1 MVPRLILEVRWG
13 KLAGTKAVL
22 SAGSALRVGRTD
34 LSDLALPHDGQMSR
48 EHFALSWDGSRAT
61 LRDLGS
67 ATGTMLNGQAIGRD
81 EEAEV
86 DHGGWI
92 EAGETHFM
100 VYVEGFT
107 PAPEEEGEEGGG
119 GGAGDTEQA
128 SDARA
133 EERKRR
139 KAAERA
145 LEDLR
150 EEARREPLYAVLD
163 GARDE
168 RILELL
174 REHVE
179 AHRSLYDGT
188 EGETFEEVAPY
199 LVGPMREDSALL
211 DKLVM
216 EGWGKRW
223 GIYCTSRERFA
234 EIRRHWRRF
243 LMVELEEGQERVYFR
258 FYDPW
263 VLRVFWETSDE
274 EQRRKAARRIENLIV
289 EDNIGALRCLVEPRN
304 PVRIAGG
311 D

>member
-1 MVPRLILEVRWG
+1 MAPRLILEVRWG
-13 KLAGTKAVL
+13 KLAGLKAVL
-22 SAGSALRVGRTD
+22 PAGTTLRVGRTD

-48 EHFALSWDGSRAT
+48 EHFALAWDGARAT

-67 ATGTMLNGQAIGRD
+67 ATGTMLDGQALSGD
-81 EEAEV
+81 GEAEV

-100 VYVEGFT
+100 VYVEAFT
-107 PAPEEEGEEGGG
+107 PAPDEGEGGDE
-119 GGAGDTEQA
+119 AADAESA
-128 SDARA
+128 REARA
-133 EERKRR
+133 QERKRR

-145 LEDLR
+145 LYELR

-174 REHVE
+174 QEHVE

-188 EGETFEEVAPY
+188 EGETYEDVAPY
-199 LVGPMREDSALL
+199 LAGPMREDSALL

-216 EGWGKRW
+216 EGWGRRW
-223 GIYCTSRERFA
+223 GIYCTSRDRFA
-234 EIRRHWRRF
+234 EVRRHWRRF
-243 LMVELEEGQERVYFR
+243 LMVELEESEERVYFR

-263 VLRVFWETSDE
+263 VLRVFSETCDDRQQGELLRGIGRAMVEGPTGDVESI
-274 EQRRKAARRIENLIV
+274 AAPSL
-289 EDNIGALRCLVEPRN
+289 
-304 PVRIAGG
+304 
-311 D
+311 

>member
-1 MVPRLILEVRWG
+1 MASRLILEVRWG
-13 KLAGTKAVL
+13 KLAGMKAAL
-22 SAGSALRVGRTD
+22 SAGSTLRVGRTD

-48 EHFALSWDGSRAT
+48 EHFALSWDGARAT

-67 ATGTMLNGQAIGRD
+67 ATGTMLDGRALEGD

-107 PAPEEEGEEGGG
+107 PAPEEREEGGDE
-119 GGAGDTEQA
+119 AADAESA
-128 SDARA
+128 REARA
-133 EERKRR
+133 QERKRR

-145 LEDLR
+145 LEELR
-150 EEARREPLYAVLD
+150 DEARREPLYAVLD

-188 EGETFEEVAPY
+188 EGETFEDVAPY

-211 DKLVM
+211 DKLVI
-216 EGWGKRW
+216 EGWGNRW
-223 GIYCTSRERFA
+223 GIYFTSRDRFA
-234 EIRRHWRRF
+234 EVRRHWRRF
-243 LMVELEEGQERVYFR
+243 LMVELEEAGERVYFR

-263 VLRVFWETSDE
+263 VMLVFWGTCDELQQQALLKGIEEAMVETREGDLE
-274 EQRRKAARRIENLIV
+274 RIKA
-289 EDNIGALRCLVEPRN
+289 
-304 PVRIAGG
+304 
-311 D
+311 

>member
-1 MVPRLILEVRWG
+1 MAMAPRLILEVRWG

-22 SAGSALRVGRTD
+22 SPGSTLRVGRTD
-34 LSDLALPHDGQMSR
+34 LSDLALPYDGQMSR
-48 EHFALSWDGSRAT
+48 EHFALSWDGASAT

-67 ATGTMLNGQAIGRD
+67 ATGTMLDGQVIERD

-86 DHGGWI
+86 NHGGWI

-100 VYVEGFT
+100 VYMEGFT
-107 PAPEEEGEEGGG
+107 PAPDEGEEDGEEGGD
-119 GGAGDTEQA
+119 AEAAREAREQ
-128 SDARA
+128 
-133 EERKRR
+133 ERKRR

-145 LEDLR
+145 LSELR

-199 LVGPMREDSALL
+199 LAGPMREDSALL

-243 LMVELEEGQERVYFR
+243 LMVELEGEGERVYFR

-263 VLRVFWETSDE
+263 VLRVFWDTCDE
-274 EQRRKAARRIENLIV
+274 GQRRDIVGGLFSLWGESGKELIQRYRNEN
-289 EDNIGALRCLVEPRN
+289 PR
-304 PVRIAGG
+304 
-311 D
+311 

>member
-1 MVPRLILEVRWG
+1 MNPRLILEVRWG
-13 KLAGTKAVL
+13 KLAGMKAAL
-22 SAGSALRVGRTD
+22 SAGSTLRVGRTD
-34 LSDLALPHDGQMSR
+34 LSDFALPHDGHMSR
-48 EHFALSWDGSRAT
+48 EHFALSWDGARAT

-67 ATGTMLNGQAIGRD
+67 ATGTMLDGQALSGD

-107 PAPEEEGEEGGG
+107 PAPEENEEGSGDDD
-119 GGAGDTEQA
+119 AGVSADAESA
-128 SDARA
+128 REARA
-133 EERKRR
+133 QERKRR
-139 KAAERA
+139 TAAEKA
-145 LEDLR
+145 LFELR
-150 EEARREPLYAVLD
+150 EQARHEPLYAVLD

-188 EGETFEEVAPY
+188 EGETYEDVAPY
-199 LVGPMREDSALL
+199 LAGPMREDSALL
-211 DKLVM
+211 DKLVT

-223 GIYCTSRERFA
+223 GIYCSSRERFA
-234 EIRRHWRRF
+234 EVRRHWRRF
-243 LMVELEEGQERVYFR
+243 LMVELEELEERVYFR

-263 VLRVFWETSDE
+263 VLRVFWDTWDE
-274 EQRRKAARRIENLIV
+274 QQRGELLRGIGRAMVEGHTGDVESIAASAI
-289 EDNIGALRCLVEPRN
+289 
-304 PVRIAGG
+304 
-311 D
+311 